1 MADKPDLCPEK
12 LEALFNKHDFNKD
25 ETIEYKEI
33 KPILRE
39 LGYTDEA
46 IDDCNLDL
54 VSCFYCYSK
63 KSLLWY
69 SIKNTVCAT
78 YLTRIFIWSEN
89 HSTAFG

>member
-33 KPILRE
+33 KPILKE

-54 VSCFYCYSK
+54 VSYFYCYSK
-63 KSLLWY
+63 ITVRSLWSY
-69 SIKNTVCAT
+69 TIKNTMTLV
-78 YLTRIFIWSEN
+78 S
-89 HSTAFG
+89 